1 MEIKLANYFGTDG
14 IRGEVGVE
22 PITADFFLKLGWAV
36 GSVLSE
42 QGKASVVIGKDTRV
56 SGYLF
61 ESALEAGFLS
71 AGVNVGLLGPM
82 PTPAI
87 AYLTQTYNAS
97 AGVVVSAS
105 HNQFQDNGVKF
116 FSAKGLKLSDTDQS
130 KIEQKLSEPMVSVSS
145 EKIGKAYRHEQPL
158 GRYIE
163 FCKSTFDRSVNLNN
177 LNLVIDCANGA
188 TYHIAENVFSELG
201 ANVNI
206 INNTPDGF
214 NINKNCGATDTKHLQ
229 QVVLET
235 GADLGIAFDGDGDR
249 LMMVDH
255 MGNMIDGDQL
265 VFIVAKAWKSQ
276 NRLTNNSVVGTKMT
290 NLGMRHGLRDLDI
303 QFIEADVG
311 DRYVM
316 EEMKR
321 HGAVLGGEGSGH
333 MICLDKTTSGDGIV
347 AALQV
352 LEVLVKSQVK
362 LAELA
367 NDMVKYPQV
376 LINVKTKD
384 KVNLD
389 NHQALIAA
397 TKEVEAVLGDEGRVL
412 IRASGTEPLIRVM
425 VEAKNASTTQ
435 QCAEKLA
442 DILR

>member
-1 MEIKLANYFGTDG
+1 
-14 IRGEVGVE
+14 
-22 PITADFFLKLGWAV
+22 
-36 GSVLSE
+36 
-42 QGKASVVIGKDTRV
+42 
-56 SGYLF
+56 
-61 ESALEAGFLS
+61 
-71 AGVNVGLLGPM
+71 
-82 PTPAI
+82 
-87 AYLTQTYNAS
+87 
-97 AGVVVSAS
+97 
-105 HNQFQDNGVKF
+105 
-116 FSAKGLKLSDTDQS
+116 
-130 KIEQKLSEPMVSVSS
+130 MVSVSS

-290 NLGMRHGLRDLDI
+290 NLGMRHALRDLDI

-362 LAELA
+362 LAELV

>member
-1 MEIKLANYFGTDG
+1 MEIQLANYFGTDG

-42 QGKASVVIGKDTRV
+42 QGKASVVIGKDTRI

-71 AGVNVGLLGPM
+71 AGVDVGLLGPM

-116 FSAKGLKLSDTDQS
+116 FSAKGLKMSETDQAN
-130 KIEQKLSEPMVSVSS
+130 IEKKLSEPMISLSA
-145 EKIGKAYRHEQPL
+145 EKIGKAYRHEQSF

-163 FCKSTFDRSVNLNN
+163 FCKATFDRSVNLNQ
-177 LNLVIDCANGA
+177 LSLVIDCANGA

-201 ANVNI
+201 ASVHV

-214 NINKNCGATDTKHLQ
+214 NINQQCGATDTQHLQ

-249 LMMVDH
+249 LMMVDDK
-255 MGNMIDGDQL
+255 GVLIDGDQL
-265 VFIVAKAWKSQ
+265 VCIIAKAWKAQ
-276 NRLTNNSVVGTKMT
+276 NRLTNNIVVGTKMT
-290 NLGMRHGLRDLDI
+290 NLGVRHQLRDLNI

-316 EEMKR
+316 EEMQN
-321 HGAVLGGEGSGH
+321 HGAILGGEGSGH
-333 MICLDKTTSGDGIV
+333 IICLDKTTSGDGII

-352 LEVLVKSQVK
+352 LEVLIKSQAK
-362 LAELA
+362 LSELA
-367 NDMVKYPQV
+367 NEMVKYPQV
-376 LINVKTKD
+376 LINVRTKN

-389 NHQALIAA
+389 NHQPLIAA
-397 TKEVEAVLGDEGRVL
+397 IKDAEMALGDEGRVL

-425 VEAKNASTTQ
+425 VEAKDVDTTQ
-435 QCAEKLA
+435 QYAEKLA
-442 DILR
+442 NVLR